1 MGGRRAALGA
11 VLAAG
16 LLGELAYGLLL
27 FPLLQR
33 YLVFERGLGAAF
45 PGYVLSVYGITRLTT
60 QVPLGGLA
68 EATNRRAAVVL
79 GYLGVVAGGLLFWAP
94 GPAAIVLA
102 AAALFG
108 AGHALADP
116 LLPTA
121 LAAGVGVY
129 GRGRMMACF
138 NLVQVGGLVVGLVAG
153 AFVTDLA
160 PSAAGFLVA
169 ACANGG
175 ALLLAG
181 LGVAPLLRR
190 EQIDE
195 GRPREAA
202 ARPSMWRALTDER
215 AIDLF
220 VVLFLLSLAMNLVM
234 PNVNLYS
241 VRRLGEPLHEAVPY
255 LIPGG
260 VLAVVALPFG
270 GWLTDRAGRLLP
282 LLLGAALATGGFIQL
297 MLTRSL
303 TGAAIGAA
311 FGGTGL
317 ALTMPSS
324 NAALIDV
331 AGPGRRAL
339 LLSGMMAVQGL
350 GQAVGPLLGGVLA
363 QVAGVQSAFAVGA
376 VALWLVVPATALF
389 ASAPH
394 DGDPGQVVGYSPLT
408 RLVSRLHLRA
418 HARREQQRRAAALGA
433 RREKDG

>member
-33 YLVFERGLGAAF
+33 YLVFDRHLGAAF
-45 PGYVLSVYGITRLTT
+45 PGYVLSVYGITRLAT
-60 QVPLGGLA
+60 QVPLGGIA
-68 EATNRRAAVVL
+68 EATNRRIAVVI
-79 GYLGVVAGGLLFWAP
+79 GYLAVLAGGLLFWAP
-94 GPAAIVLA
+94 GPAAMVLV

-121 LAAGVGVY
+121 LAAGVGVHE
-129 GRGRMMACF
+129 RGRMMAYF
-138 NLVQVGGLVVGLVAG
+138 NLMQVSGLVVGLVGG
-153 AFVTDLA
+153 AFITDLA
-160 PSAAGFLVA
+160 PAAAGFLAA
-169 ACANGG
+169 ACANFG
-175 ALLLAG
+175 ALLLVG
-181 LGVAPLLRR
+181 LGVGPLLRR
-190 EQIDE
+190 D
-195 GRPREAA
+195 RSAEAA
-202 ARPSMWRALTDER
+202 RRGRIARPSMWRALTDER

-220 VVLFLLSLAMNLVM
+220 IVLFLLSLAMNVVM

-241 VRRLGEPLHEAVPY
+241 VQRLGEPLHAVIPY
-255 LIPGG
+255 LIPAAALG
-260 VLAVVALPFG
+260 VTALLFA

-282 LLLGAALATGGFIQL
+282 LLLGAMLATIGFTQL
-297 MLTRSL
+297 ALTRSL
-303 TGAAIGAA
+303 AGVAVGATFGA
-311 FGGTGL
+311 TGL

-331 AGPGRRAL
+331 AGPAHRAL

-363 QVAGVQSAFAVGA
+363 QAAGSQSAFGIGA
-376 VALWLVVPATALF
+376 VALWLVVPATVLF

-394 DGDPGQVVGYSPLT
+394 DGEPGQVVGYTPLT
-408 RLVSRLHLRA
+408 RLISRLNIRA
-418 HARREQQRRAAALGA
+418 HAYREERRAAAMSA
-433 RREKDG
+433 RRDRDDG